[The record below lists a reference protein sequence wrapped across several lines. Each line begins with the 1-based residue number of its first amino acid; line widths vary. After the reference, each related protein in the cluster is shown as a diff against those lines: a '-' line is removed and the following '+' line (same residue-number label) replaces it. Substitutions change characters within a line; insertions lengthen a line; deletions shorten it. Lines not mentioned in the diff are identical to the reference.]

1 MRQSLSIAAHCIAT
15 PTAFCIG
22 AIIVTPPSAS
32 SPRGEVLSTGYSREL
47 EGNTHAEECAIKKY
61 TEENGNTAFALR
73 ERTASIYTTM
83 EPCSVRLSGNT
94 PCVDSILSCG
104 FIGKVYVGV
113 EEPTDFVVCEGVA
126 KLRRAGIEVFVVV
139 EEGLSE
145 DCLKEARRGH

>member
-1 MRQSLSIAAHCIAT
+1 M
-15 PTAFCIG
+15 
-22 AIIVTPPSAS
+22 
-32 SPRGEVLSTGYSREL
+32 LSTGYSREL